1 MPPKA
6 FIDHIEREAV
16 RSVYL
21 FIGGSELL
29 IDEAWSLLLEK
40 LIPPNA
46 RKFNGERIQAKD
58 HSAAQVISR
67 LSTLPMFGA
76 KQLLMVQNIED
87 WPKEQKSALQSY
99 LEHPHPTSCLV
110 RSASQKKGLDKLESA
125 VASVGMVLHLSA
137 PSEREMPEW
146 LKERARRF
154 GKTLTQQAAVRLFEE
169 VGGDLRILE
178 REIEKLVAYVGEKSR
193 IDIEDVMDSA
203 SSQRA
208 YSVFELL
215 NYVGRR
221 QSREAIASLR
231 KLILA
236 GESPIAIVSLL
247 ARQIRIVWQV
257 KDAMERRQPV
267 TEIARQLNL
276 PTFVIKGY
284 AQQAPH
290 FTEAELSE
298 IHKALR
304 ETDFK
309 LKSTGTAPVL
319 LLEGLV
325 LGLCGKGRG

>member
-40 LIPPNA
+40 LIPTNA

-110 RSASQKKGLDKLESA
+110 LSASQKKGLDKLESA

-193 IDIEDVMDSA
+193 IDIEDVVDSA

-284 AQQAPH
+284 AQQTPH